1 MFLNINMSQNANNA
15 QNITNENFKKKKKK
29 KKNIEIQEKND
40 KLNDI
45 DGENKNEN
53 ENDNDNEYLS
63 AHPIHILLQAVELAQ
78 KRGAYSINEALT
90 ISQAYKIVSTD
101 FYEK

>member
-1 MFLNINMSQNANNA
+1 MSQNANNT
-15 QNITNENFKKKKKK
+15 QNITNENLKKKKKK

-40 KLNDI
+40 KLNDT
-45 DGENKNEN
+45 DGENEN
-53 ENDNDNEYLS
+53 NNEYLS

-78 KRGAYSINEALT
+78 KRGAFSINEALT